1 MEYSLYIADTET
13 SGLDSHHHDVIELSL
28 YRMSDDQQKTWCIKP
43 TNINNIDVG
52 ALRINGHKIEDLK
65 HETKFGRD
73 TYLDPKKVIIEI
85 ENWIMEDDVPTSN
98 RVLCGHNISFDKAML
113 EQLWIKCDAKDT
125 MPFGRRILD
134 TMQIEFMMDWCK
146 GTMAEGYSLSNLN
159 KKYGIVNSKA
169 HTAAADVLATKQVF
183 EKQVEL
189 LKKILN
195 KE

>member
-1 MEYSLYIADTET
+1 MDYSLYIADCET

-73 TYLDPKKVIIEI
+73 TYLDPKKAIIEI
-85 ENWIMEDDVPTSN
+85 ENWIMEDNVPTSN